1 MQAPFEQQVQQ
12 KSITL
17 TKSNTASLNVLVKSV
32 ASANASPANSNSNNN
47 NSSLPLSQVEVGL
60 TGMTESG
67 LTGITYQSNPP
78 RVNLQQNASVES
90 TIQLKTQDNAK
101 PGTYTAMVRT
111 QALEQ
116 QQDGLIVSRL
126 SPVKLILDVPQLAAT
141 QTGGAGGQS
150 ESNSGQVSTPF
161 EIRDLIRILAIVAA
175 ISLAGYIIYR
185 RVKRKPIQA

>member
-1 MQAPFEQQVQQ
+1 
-12 KSITL
+12 
-17 TKSNTASLNVLVKSV
+17 
-32 ASANASPANSNSNNN
+32 
-47 NSSLPLSQVEVGL
+47 
-60 TGMTESG
+60 MTESG
-67 LTGITYQSNPP
+67 LTGITYQSNPS

-150 ESNSGQVSTPF
+150 GSNSGQVSTPF